1 MNHEFTSPLAA
12 LTTKLGDLGLSV
24 STGRVVDFRVSELLV
39 QEPEPL
45 HIPLIYPH
53 NLENGFVKWR
63 NGKTQ
68 KPIALV
74 LTPQSQQLLMPRG
87 VYVLVKRFTAK
98 EERRRIVAAVLNPER
113 MDVEWYAFENHLNF
127 YHDHERGLD
136 LVLVKGLAAYLNS
149 TIVDEFFRQFSGH
162 TQVNATDLR
171 SLNYPAQDELI
182 AIGSAI
188 RDEFPNQPELDELV
202 LGVLKME
209 NQIPLKAKRKI
220 QDARTILKALG
231 VPKEQQ
237 NTRAALTL
245 LGLVNLKPAD
255 SWNAAA
261 APLVGIHE
269 LMLFFS
275 KRYGVTYAENTR
287 ETVRRY
293 TMHQFLQLGLALKN
307 PDNPARPIN
316 SPDTR
321 YQIEPAFMK
330 LVQSYGS
337 DEWSR
342 NLLLYLRSTNQ
353 LARLRARE
361 RKLEFV
367 PVHLPDGARV
377 NLSRGGQNPL
387 VKVIVEQY

>member
-1 MNHEFTSPLAA
+1 LGFVIWEVLQENIILHGIKRPQDESLVISTSAGRGDEFITERRVAATQLVQPNDSESFIRIVPDELNHEFTSPLAA
-12 LTTKLGDLGLSV
+12 LTTKLGNLGLSV
-24 STGRVVDFRVSELLV
+24 STGCVVDFRVSELLV

-63 NGKTQ
+63 NGKTR
-68 KPIALV
+68 KPTALV
-74 LTPQSQQLLMPRG
+74 LTPQSQKLLVPRG

-98 EERRRIVAAVLNPER
+98 EEARRIVAAVLNPER
-113 MDVEWYAFENHLNF
+113 MDAAWYAFENHLNF

-136 LVLVKGLAAYLNS
+136 LVLAKGLAAYLNS

-202 LGVLKME
+202 LGVLK
-209 NQIPLKAKRKI
+209 
-220 QDARTILKALG
+220 
-231 VPKEQQ
+231 
-237 NTRAALTL
+237 
-245 LGLVNLKPAD
+245 
-255 SWNAAA
+255 
-261 APLVGIHE
+261 
-269 LMLFFS
+269 
-275 KRYGVTYAENTR
+275 
-287 ETVRRY
+287 
-293 TMHQFLQLGLALKN
+293 
-307 PDNPARPIN
+307 PARPIN

-321 YQIEPAFMK
+321 YQIEPAFLK

-337 DEWSR
+337 DEWSH
-342 NLLLYLRSTNQ
+342 NLSLYLRSTNQ

-387 VKVIVEQY
+387 VKEIVEQY